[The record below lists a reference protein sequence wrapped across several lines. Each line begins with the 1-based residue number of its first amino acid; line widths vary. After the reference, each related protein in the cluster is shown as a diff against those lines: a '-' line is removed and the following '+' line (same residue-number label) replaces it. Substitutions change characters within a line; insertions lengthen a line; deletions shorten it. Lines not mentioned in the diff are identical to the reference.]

1 MNKTFKYIIL
11 LALACFVG
19 KANAQELKT
28 EVFSLLNLDYPGL
41 EKVKALHQEGKDADA
56 AKALLDYYRART
68 NVKTPDVNLKKVTI
82 GKDEQKMADEAL
94 QHTFF
99 AHKGYQPSFNYGE
112 DIDWNTGM
120 VKDNELRW
128 QLHRHKWFL
137 HGQGLSYKR
146 RREIRRRVDQT
157 VHRLDQ
163 EKPAGEG

>member
-1 MNKTFKYIIL
+1 MNKTFKYIVL

-82 GKDEQKMADEAL
+82 GKDEQKMAVRGSVNIHSLPTKATSR
-94 QHTFF
+94 HSITV
-99 AHKGYQPSFNYGE
+99 KTS
-112 DIDWNTGM
+112 TG
-120 VKDNELRW
+120 DTGR
-128 QLHRHKWFL
+128 
-137 HGQGLSYKR
+137 
-146 RREIRRRVDQT
+146 
-157 VHRLDQ
+157 
-163 EKPAGEG
+163 

>member
-1 MNKTFKYIIL
+1 MNKTFKYIVL

-68 NVKTPDVNLKKVTI
+68 NVKTPDINLKKVTI

-94 QHTFF
+94 RPQGLPALVFLRRRHRLALLAREGQRT
-99 AHKGYQPSFNYGE
+99 ALAVAPPQ
-112 DIDWNTGM
+112 M
-120 VKDNELRW
+120 VYS
-128 QLHRHKWFL
+128 
-137 HGQGLSYKR
+137 HGQGLSCKR